1 MMYWLN
7 MNNRQNNLLS
17 MYRTVNAVCMA
28 NGLSLAKVKAFDDA
42 FNLLKAKLAE
52 ILAVANQQMEV
63 LTGIAE
69 DKQVQKRELA
79 KIAAMIAGVV
89 KGFALGN
96 SNLQLAAEVNF
107 SESGLASMKE
117 EDLLSNAK
125 NIHGKATGNL
135 IALGDFGINQTL
147 LDQLDT
153 SITAFADI
161 KPAPAS
167 AKVTKEAL
175 TDKLNVL
182 FDEANVILKEQMDNT
197 GKIFSVLDA
206 NFYELYKGSR
216 KIIDRGGRTV
226 NTGLLKGTVK
236 GKLAMTDIE
245 NMPLADVLLQ
255 LIELNLVV
263 VSNVQGVFDFGDLD
277 AGKYTLKASKQ
288 GYADVIMQE
297 LEIIKGEDKVLDLVL
312 VK

>member
-1 MMYWLN
+1 
-7 MNNRQNNLLS
+7 

-42 FNLLKAKLAE
+42 FNLLKAKLNE
-52 ILAVANQQMEV
+52 ILATANQHKEV

-79 KIAAMIAGVV
+79 KMAAMIAGVV
-89 KGFALGN
+89 KGFALTN
-96 SNLQLAAEVNF
+96 SNLQLAAEVSF
-107 SESGLASMKE
+107 SESGLANMKE

-135 IALGDFGINQTL
+135 AALGDFGINQTL
-147 LDQLDT
+147 LDQFDT
-153 SITAFADI
+153 TITAFADI

-182 FDEANVILKEQMDNT
+182 FDEANLILKEQMDNT
-197 GKIFSVLDA
+197 GKIFGVLDA

-216 KIIDRGGRTV
+216 KIIDRGGRLE
-226 NTGLLKGTVK
+226 NNGLLKGTVK
-236 GKLAMTDIE
+236 GKLAMTDSE

-263 VSNVQGVFDFGDLD
+263 VSNEQGVFDFDDLA
-277 AGKYTLKASKQ
+277 AGKYTLKVSKQ
-288 GYADVIMQE
+288 GYADVIMKE
-297 LEIIKGEDKVLDLVL
+297 LEIKKGEDKVLDLVL
-312 VK
+312 LNS

>member
-1 MMYWLN
+1 
-7 MNNRQNNLLS
+7 
-17 MYRTVNAVCMA
+17 MYRTVVAVCMA
-28 NGLSLAKVKAFDDA
+28 NLLSLAKVKAFDDA
-42 FNLLKAKLAE
+42 FKLLKAKLAE
-52 ILAVANQQMEV
+52 ILATADQQKEV

-79 KIAAMIAGVV
+79 KLAAMVASVV
-89 KGFALGN
+89 KGFALTN

-107 SESGLASMKE
+107 SESGLANMKE
-117 EDLLSNAK
+117 EDLLSNTR

-135 IALGDFGINQTL
+135 ASLADFGINKPL

-153 SITAFADI
+153 KITAFADK

-197 GKIFSVLDA
+197 GKIFSMLDA

-216 KIIDRGGRTV
+216 KIIDRGGRTA
-226 NTGLLKGTVK
+226 NTGILKGTVK
-236 GKLAMTDIE
+236 GKLALTDTE
-245 NMPLADVLLQ
+245 NQPLADVLLQ

-263 VSNVQGVFDFGDLD
+263 VSNEQGIFDFDDLE

-288 GYADVIMQE
+288 GYADLIIKD
-297 LEIIKGEDKVLDLVL
+297 LEIKKGEDKVLDLVL